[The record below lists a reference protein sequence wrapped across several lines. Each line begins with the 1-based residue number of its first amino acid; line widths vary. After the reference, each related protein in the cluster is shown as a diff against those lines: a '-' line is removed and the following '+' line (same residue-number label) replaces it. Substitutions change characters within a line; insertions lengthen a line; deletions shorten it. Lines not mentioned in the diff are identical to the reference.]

1 MHGNEVL
8 GRQLLIYMAQYL
20 CSEYILG
27 NQRIQTLINTTR
39 IHILASMNPDGYE
52 VAAAEVADNYDPEL
66 SNQEVNIVN
75 GGEQQKRQTTI
86 IRSHSFSVSLRSV
99 GGGVKYSVGQII
111 NKVFPPQ
118 KYSKL
123 DTKYT
128 EQRPDMSPSNPIY
141 YRLWQVDYSFAG
153 HFIWYTLPALVWLPF
168 CLQNYLISWWKRFNE
183 MQKMLLRDVIMSV

>member
-1 MHGNEVL
+1 MEPEIKLLGNMHGNEVL

-99 GGGVKYSVGQII
+99 GGGVRYSVGQII
-111 NKVFPPQ
+111 NKVFPPKNIQSEKQ
-118 KYSKL
+118 KKQSK
-123 DTKYT
+123 
-128 EQRPDMSPSNPIY
+128 NPICHTAIPSIIVFGK
-141 YRLWQVDYSFAG
+141 L
-153 HFIWYTLPALVWLPF
+153 IIPLPATLSGTPCSLWFGFPF
-168 CLQNYLISWWKRFNE
+168 AIRTT
-183 MQKMLLRDVIMSV
+183 

>member
-66 SNQEVNIVN
+66 SNQEVNTVN

-99 GGGVKYSVGQII
+99 GGGVRYSVGGKSSIFQLVCHFVVLFNTTRCI
-111 NKVFPPQ
+111 PPKNIQSETQNTQ
-118 KYSKL
+118 KFDMLHSKMISR
-123 DTKYT
+123 T
-128 EQRPDMSPSNPIY
+128 
-141 YRLWQVDYSFAG
+141 RLAVK
-153 HFIWYTLPALVWLPF
+153 
-168 CLQNYLISWWKRFNE
+168 QNRKQEHETGCGGKR
-183 MQKMLLRDVIMSV
+183 

>member
-1 MHGNEVL
+1 MTFFVEKQTGRFCRTDASLHPLPSAVEPEIKLVGNMHGNEVL

-75 GGEQQKRQTTI
+75 GGEQQTRQSTI
-86 IRSHSFSVSLRSV
+86 ICSHSLSVSLRSV
-99 GGGVKYSVGQII
+99 GGGVRSSVGGESSI
-111 NKVFPPQ
+111 
-118 KYSKL
+118 
-123 DTKYT
+123 
-128 EQRPDMSPSNPIY
+128 
-141 YRLWQVDYSFAG
+141 
-153 HFIWYTLPALVWLPF
+153 
-168 CLQNYLISWWKRFNE
+168 FN
-183 MQKMLLRDVIMSV
+183 